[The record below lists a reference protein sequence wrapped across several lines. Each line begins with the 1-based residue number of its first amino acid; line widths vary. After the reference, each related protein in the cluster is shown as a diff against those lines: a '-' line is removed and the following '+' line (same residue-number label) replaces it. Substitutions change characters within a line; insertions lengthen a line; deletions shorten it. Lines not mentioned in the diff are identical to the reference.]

1 MKATINKRNIFF
13 LMHRIQLCGRGC
25 TQKLGFIR
33 VQDIWYAT
41 VSDHVSWGSR
51 EGCNLLREIAGSVF
65 TLHAESTTAGP
76 SGSLISC
83 YGGGAGVSA
92 NNTKCSF
99 SLKKKKIRDDV
110 TKKAWVALICNYTV
124 DRLAKCY

>member
-1 MKATINKRNIFF
+1 
-13 LMHRIQLCGRGC
+13 MHRIQLCGRGC

-92 NNTKCSF
+92 NDTKCSF
-99 SLKKKKIRDDV
+99 SLKKDKGRRYQKGLGRPYLQLHRRQV
-110 TKKAWVALICNYTV
+110 SQMLLKQTS
-124 DRLAKCY
+124 